1 MSLVNKVLA
10 DLEARQ
16 GLAVN
21 SGNTGSVMA
30 GLSASAENAG
40 TDRPRPPAR
49 LNQLFLI
56 VALAVGAWTL
66 FSEDGMR
73 TQEAVAPV
81 AIAAPI
87 AQPAMPAATPAITE
101 STAAG
106 TNAVAAPASA
116 SLKLDFSL
124 NPPVAETRTEEE
136 TSELPLE
143 ISPVE
148 TAAADAAIE
157 SRELVPSEEPVSI
170 ADTHP
175 PLPVETSA
183 EPVPAS
189 VSMAGEM
196 QRKRSGEQQPEDS
209 AGALVNEAKRLI
221 QIGQI
226 EAANARLEEA
236 LKQDP
241 DHVAARS
248 QLAVQWQSQG
258 RLAEARAVLEE
269 GLQRQPETVEWIKL
283 AARIMVAQ
291 GEDDAAINTLAR
303 HPPQVAHDPDY
314 HAFLAALYQRRNRHV
329 EAITVYREVLRYQPG
344 YGVWWMGLA
353 ISLEAEQRNPESL
366 QAYRQA
372 INTDRLT
379 AELRDFV
386 EQKIAALSQANPK

>member
-21 SGNTGSVMA
+21 TGNSGSVMA
-30 GLSASAENAG
+30 GLSASAEDAG
-40 TDRPRPPAR
+40 TDRPRPSAR

-81 AIAAPI
+81 AIAEPI
-87 AQPAMPAATPAITE
+87 AQPAMPAATPAIAE
-101 STAAG
+101 STAAE
-106 TNAVAAPASA
+106 TNAIAAPTSA
-116 SLKLDFSL
+116 GLKLDFSL
-124 NPPVAETRTEEE
+124 SPAVAETRTGEE

-148 TAAADAAIE
+148 TTAADAAIE
-157 SRELVPSEEPVSI
+157 SRELVPSEEPAPIV
-170 ADTHP
+170 DTIP
-175 PLPVETSA
+175 PFPVETLA
-183 EPVPAS
+183 GQAPAA
-189 VSMAGEM
+189 VSMSGEM
-196 QRKRSGEQQPEDS
+196 QRKRSGEQQPGDG

-258 RLAEARAVLEE
+258 RLAEARALLEE

-291 GEDDAAINTLAR
+291 DEDDAAINTLAR
-303 HPPQVAHDPDY
+303 HPPQVAQDPDY
-314 HAFLAALYQRRNRHV
+314 HAFLAALYQRRNRHA
-329 EAITVYREVLRYQPG
+329 EAITAYREVLRYQPG

-386 EQKIAALSQANPK
+386 EQKIAALSQANP